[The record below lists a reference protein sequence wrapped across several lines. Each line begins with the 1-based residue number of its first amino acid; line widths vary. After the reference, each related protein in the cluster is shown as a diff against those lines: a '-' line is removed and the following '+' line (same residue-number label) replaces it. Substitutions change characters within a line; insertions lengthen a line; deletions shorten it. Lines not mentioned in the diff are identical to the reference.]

1 LVIGLWL
8 KSGVSLP
15 ADLLFANAAWLVLQ
29 SIGVVAA
36 MFLNGASVVRVQ
48 IVQAL
53 SFGVVAFGLKLI
65 LAPTLGSAGIVW
77 ATDIAYLGA
86 NAALLR
92 LVHSSMAGARK
103 LCVNHQRQL
112 ALA

>member
-36 MFLNGASVVRVQ
+36 MFLDGASVVRVQ

-65 LAPTLGSAGIVW
+65 LAPRLGSAGIVW

-86 NAALLR
+86 MLPFYAWLIRRWL
-92 LVHSSMAGARK
+92 ARAN
-103 LCVNHQRQL
+103 C
-112 ALA
+112 A